1 MNNILLH
8 IESTSTVCSVALSLN
23 ENTIALQENDNG
35 FTHAENL
42 HLFIEQVLKEANVSV
57 SQLQAISISTGPGSY
72 TGLRIGYS
80 TAKGLCYA
88 LNIPLIEVSTLKAL
102 THSIITTGNKDAYFC
117 PMIDARRMEVY
128 TSCYDGTLNEVKPL
142 SALVIDEQNL
152 AEYNFTKPI
161 YFFGNGMPKA
171 HELINKQVRNCLFI
185 NDVKPSAKS
194 LVHLAYKQFLNQ
206 NFVNI
211 AYAEPLYLK
220 EFFFTTAKK

>member
-8 IESTSTVCSVALSLN
+8 IESTSTACSVALSLN
-23 ENTIALQENDNG
+23 EDIIALQENDNG

-42 HLFIEQVLKEANVSV
+42 HIFIEQILKEANISI
-57 SQLQAISISTGPGSY
+57 SQLQAISISSGPGSY

-88 LNIPLIEVSTLKAL
+88 LSIPLIEVSTLKAL
-102 THSIITTGNKDAYFC
+102 THSIISNDNKDAYFC
-117 PMIDARRMEVY
+117 PMMDARRMEVY
-128 TSCYDGTLNEVKPL
+128 TSCYDGKLNELKPL

-152 AEYNFTKPI
+152 AEYNLNKPI

-171 HELINKQVRNCLFI
+171 QELIYKQVRNCLFI

-194 LVHLAYKQFLNQ
+194 LVLLAYKQFLNQ